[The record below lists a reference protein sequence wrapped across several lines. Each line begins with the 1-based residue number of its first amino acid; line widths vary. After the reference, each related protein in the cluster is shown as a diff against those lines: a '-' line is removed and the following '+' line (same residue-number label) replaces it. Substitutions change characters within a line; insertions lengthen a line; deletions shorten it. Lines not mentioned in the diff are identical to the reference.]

1 MNDKKL
7 TIYDIKRL
15 TKKTAPYFF
24 DKETMSFFGQ
34 TMGDFKVSLL
44 NDGRYKISAP
54 SGDNWEHKHETIRYF
69 NIKNN
74 KLENE

>member
-1 MNDKKL
+1 MNDKQL

-34 TMGDFKVSLL
+34 TMGDFKISLL
-44 NDGRYKISAP
+44 NDGKYRISAP
-54 SGDNWEHKHETIRYF
+54 SGNYETVRIF
-69 NIKNN
+69 NPINN
-74 KLENE
+74 QLENE

>member
-1 MNDKKL
+1 MNDKQL

-15 TKKTAPYFF
+15 TKETAPYFF
-24 DKETMSFFGQ
+24 SKDTLSFFGQ

-54 SGDNWEHKHETIRYF
+54 SGNYETVRIF
-69 NIKNN
+69 NTKNN
-74 KLENE
+74 ELENE